1 MQDVTASLSTPHPHS
16 LRPRPSAICHLPSAI
31 LVAGVAAVL
40 LMNFSLQ
47 AGPRDAQWQQVE
59 DAIKKGL
66 PKTAITNL
74 EPIIQGALKDKAY
87 AEAVKAIG
95 EKIALEG
102 NIQGNKPE
110 EKITR
115 LEAEIAKAPKEMV
128 PLMDTLLAEWYWQY
142 FQQNRWRFMQRTAT
156 AAQPGKDFT
165 TWDLPR
171 LFAEIDKQ
179 FQKAIAAE
187 KVLKATPITA
197 WNDLLPKGTMPD
209 SYRPTLYDFIAYQA
223 LQFYTSGEQAA
234 AKPQDSFELSAD
246 SSVLDSAEKFMG
258 WQPVAGADTDSPVLK
273 AIRLY
278 QALLGFHKND
288 AAPPFAFA
296 HADLERLTW
305 GWNAAFGDEKNPRYK
320 AALEAFIRTYADFDI
335 SVLAIEREARVL
347 QQEGDLVGA
356 RKLALRGLELFPQ
369 SPGGK
374 LCRNLVSEIEAK
386 SATITTERVWNC
398 FPGSRAS
405 LSPAAEPGKDKRDA
419 CPTLTVSYRNV
430 DAVYF
435 RAIPYDWET
444 FLGRRFIRP
453 ENLNDQQRREMVARK
468 PALEWSAKLPPTSDY
483 KQRTFETPAPDSFKP
498 GYYIIAASCDPKFGE
513 ADNVV
518 SLTDVWVSGLAVV
531 TRTRNGRI
539 EGFVLQTDSGEPVNG
554 AEVSVWHLD
563 NQGNRIADPTLKTD
577 ENGAFSLKPSENR
590 GYLFRA
596 RHNGQELATVADI
609 WTYGWQNRQPY
620 QPAAQTVFFTDRAI
634 YRPGQTIQYKG
645 ICLWVDQAKDNYEVL
660 KREQLTVV
668 FKDVNGKEVARQK
681 QQANDYGSFAGS
693 FTAPRDRL
701 MGQMS
706 LQVEGRALGVGQ
718 FRVEEYKRPKFE
730 VTLDA
735 PKTAAKLNEK
745 VTLTGHAMN
754 YTGAAV
760 DGAGVKYHVV
770 REVRMPWWWGWWRG
784 GSPRN
789 QSQEIAHGT
798 ATTGTDG
805 AFKIEFAAKPDPKVP
820 EKDEPTFVFQIN
832 ADVTDSAGETRSA
845 GRAIRVG
852 YTALEAMLS
861 ADDWQTDGQPVELK
875 LETKTLDGEPQ
886 VAEGSVKI
894 YELQAPERVHRRPM
908 SQPGY
913 SAPSY
918 PSDESDRS
926 DIPPDLSTPNNWPLG
941 KVVAEKG
948 FTTGTNGLAKLSFKL
963 AAGAYRAVLETQD
976 RFGKKV
982 TGRLPLQVL
991 QPEATKLA
999 IKIPELL
1006 AAPDWELQSG
1016 QEFVAL
1022 WGTGY
1027 ETGRAFIELEQRH
1040 EMVQRYWTKPGQTQQ
1055 QIKLAVTEAMRGG
1068 FFVHVTYVCENRAYL
1083 ESRKVNV
1090 PWQNKDLDLKW
1101 EHFVSKLQPAQKE
1114 TWSLLI
1120 SKRSDGVMERWS
1132 NGTTNTPTLQ
1142 HSSTPERLVAEMVAA
1157 LYDESLDAF
1166 APLNWPHRFS
1176 VFREDYSTLQSQF
1189 ANTPMGFQRAFGN
1202 WAAPYEP
1209 VQITYRSFPPDLTVN
1224 LWGYGSYRLYGG
1236 VATRGLAA
1244 GRAEMMDSLAMNRPA
1259 PAAAP
1264 AAARLAM
1271 VADYNKVALGDAFFA
1286 EKPGLPGQG
1295 GGGAVSQP
1303 AAPKPDLSQ
1312 VAARKNLNETAFFF
1326 PQLTSDSNGVVR
1338 MTFTMPEALT
1348 RWRFLGF
1355 AHDQSVRSGLLEGHT
1370 VTAKDL
1376 MVQPNPPRFLREG
1389 DTVEFT
1395 VKVSNQ
1401 TDKSLRGQVQ
1411 LTFNLALNTQSADKL
1426 LANSKPEQD
1435 FDIPAKESRSYAWR
1449 IHVPDG
1455 CGFLTYKAVGA
1466 AANVSDGEE
1475 GYLPVLSSRILV
1487 TESLPL
1493 PIRGPATK
1501 KFEFTK
1507 LLKSGSSKT
1516 LQNESLVVEMVS
1528 NPAWYAVLALPYLM
1542 EYPYECT
1549 EQTFNRLYANALAR
1563 TIANSDPKIRR
1574 IFDQWKNTPAL
1585 ESPLQKN
1592 QDLKA
1597 VMIEETPWLRQA
1609 DNESQARKNVGI
1621 LFDDNRLNYETEAT
1635 LRKLTELQ
1643 LGDGSWPWFPGGRGN
1658 DYITLYITTGFGRLR
1673 HLGADI
1679 NVAPAIRSLQRLD
1692 AWMTEEYGRIQTW
1705 PEPEKYVPSS
1715 TDALYLYG
1723 RSFFLKD
1730 MAIAPQHKKAIEF
1743 FLQQSRKFWLKTDCR
1758 QTQGHLAIALHRF
1771 NASSGSNDPTP
1782 RDIMKSLKERSVSNE
1797 EMGMF
1802 WRDTELSWWWYRA
1815 PIETQALM
1823 IEAFDEVMS
1832 DLPAVEDCR
1841 VWLLKQKQTRDWK
1854 TTKATADAVYALLL
1868 RGKDILSSE
1877 ALVQVKLNGVD
1888 VTPAVAGSPKSETR
1902 NPKEIRNPKS
1912 ETRSQPEAGT
1922 GFYEYRFAR
1931 DQITPKLGEITV
1943 KKVDAGVAWGSVNW
1957 QYLEDMSKVTP
1968 YEGTPLKLNK
1978 TLYVKVNTAKG
1989 PVLEPVKGP
1998 LNVGDEL
2005 VVRIELRVDRDMEY
2019 VHLKDQRGS
2028 GTEPVNVLSRY
2039 KYQDGLAYYEST
2051 RDTASHFF
2059 IDYLPKGTYVFE
2071 YSTRIQL
2078 RGQYQTGVAQIQC
2091 MYAPEFNS
2099 HSQSLPLTVK

>member
-1 MQDVTASLSTPHPHS
+1 
-16 LRPRPSAICHLPSAI
+16 
-31 LVAGVAAVL
+31 
-40 LMNFSLQ
+40 MNFSLQ

-59 DAIKKGL
+59 EAVKKGL

-95 EKIALEG
+95 QKIALEG

-142 FQQNRWRFMQRTAT
+142 FQQNRWRFMQRTTT

-171 LFAEIDKQ
+171 LFQEIDRQ
-179 FQKAIAAE
+179 FQKALAAE
-187 KVLKATPITA
+187 KVLKATPIGA
-197 WNDLLPKGTMPD
+197 WDDLLRKGTMPD
-209 SYRPTLYDFIAYQA
+209 GYRPTLYDFIAHEA
-223 LQFYTSGEQAA
+223 LDFYTSGEQAA
-234 AKPQDSFELSAD
+234 AKPEDAFELSAD
-246 SSVLDSAEKFMG
+246 SPVLDSAEKFMG
-258 WQPVAGADTDSPVLK
+258 WQPAAGADTGSPALT

-278 QALLGFHKND
+278 QDLLRFHQGD
-288 AAPPFAFA
+288 HAPRFAFA
-296 HADLERLTW
+296 DADLGRLTW
-305 GWNAAFGDEKNPRYK
+305 GWNTAFGEDKNLRYK

-335 SVLAIEREARVL
+335 SALAMEREARVV
-347 QQEGDLVGA
+347 QQEGDLVAA
-356 RKLALRGLELFPQ
+356 RKLALRGAGLFPQ

-374 LCRNLVSEIEAK
+374 LCHNLVTEIEAR
-386 SATITTERVWNC
+386 SASVTTERVWNC
-398 FPGSRAS
+398 FPCSRAGVP
-405 LSPAAEPGKDKRDA
+405 PAPEDRRDA
-419 CPTLTVSYRNV
+419 CPTLTVRYRNV
-430 DAVYF
+430 EAVYF
-435 RAIPYDWET
+435 RAIPYDWEV
-444 FLGRRFIRP
+444 FLEKRHNRP
-453 ENLNDQQRREMVARK
+453 ENLSEQERREVLTRK
-468 PALEWSAKLPPTSDY
+468 PALEWSAKLPATTNY
-483 KQRTFETPAPDSFKP
+483 KEKTFTATAPDSLKP
-498 GYYIIAASCDPKFGE
+498 GFYFIAASHDSKFGE
-513 ADNVV
+513 GDNII
-518 SLTDVWVSGLAVV
+518 SMAAVWVSDLALV
-531 TRTRNGRI
+531 TRTHDGRI
-539 EGFVLQTDSGEPVNG
+539 GGLVLKADSGEPVAG

-563 NQGNRIADPTLKTD
+563 NQGNRIADPTQTTD
-577 ENGAFSLKPSENR
+577 ENGFFSLKSAQNI

-596 RHNGQELATVADI
+596 LHNGQELAAASDMWV
-609 WTYGWQNRQPY
+609 YGDYRSLEPR
-620 QPAAQTVFFTDRAI
+620 PAAQTVFFTDRAI

-645 ICLWVDQAKDNYEVL
+645 ICLWVDQTKDNYEVL
-660 KREQLTVV
+660 KGEQLTVV

-681 QQANDYGSFAGS
+681 QQANDYGSFTGS

-701 MGQMS
+701 MGQMF
-706 LQVEGRALGVGQ
+706 LQVEGRALGVAY

-735 PKTAAKLNEK
+735 PKTAAKLGER
-745 VTLTGHAMN
+745 VSLTGHAMN

-760 DGAGVKYHVV
+760 DGAAVKYRVV
-770 REVRMPWWWGWWRG
+770 REVRMPWWWGWWGGGWPRG
-784 GSPRN
+784 E
-789 QSQEIAHGT
+789 SQEIVHGT
-798 ATTGTDG
+798 ARTATDG
-805 AFKIEFAAKPDPKVP
+805 SFKIEFAAKPDPKVP

-845 GRAIRVG
+845 DRAIRVG
-852 YTALEAMLS
+852 YTALEAMVT
-861 ADDWQTDGQPVELK
+861 AEDWQTDGKPVELK

-886 VAEGSVKI
+886 VAEGSLKI
-894 YELQAPERVHRRPM
+894 YDLQAPDKVHRPPLSGLEPWRY
-908 SQPGY
+908 GGEFGGGH
-913 SAPSY
+913 
-918 PSDESDRS
+918 SDEGE
-926 DIPPDLSTPNNWPLG
+926 PGKDLSNPNNWPLG

-948 FTTGTNGLAKLSFKL
+948 FTTDTNGVAKLSFNL
-963 AAGAYRAVLETQD
+963 AAGAYRAMLETQD

-991 QPEATKLA
+991 QPEATKPA
-999 IKIPELL
+999 IRIPQLL
-1006 AAPDWELQSG
+1006 AAPDWELQPG
-1016 QEFVAL
+1016 QEFTAL

-1027 ETGRAFIELEQRH
+1027 DQGRAFIEIEHRH
-1040 EMVQRYWTKPGQTQQ
+1040 QMIQRYWTKAGQTQQ

-1068 FFVHVTYVCENRAYL
+1068 FLVHLTYVRENRAYL
-1083 ESRKVNV
+1083 ETRKVSV
-1090 PWQNKDLDLKW
+1090 PWENKDLDLKW
-1101 EHFVSKLQPAQKE
+1101 EHFVSKLQPGQKE
-1114 TWSLLI
+1114 TWTLLI
-1120 SKRSDGVMERWS
+1120 SKRSDGLMEKWS
-1132 NGTTNTPTLQ
+1132 SGTTNTPE
-1142 HSSTPERLVAEMVAA
+1142 HLVAEMVAT

-1176 VFREDYSTLQSQF
+1176 VFREDSSFIQSQF
-1189 ANTPMGFQRAFGN
+1189 ANTPMRFQQVFGS
-1202 WAAPYEP
+1202 WARSYEN
-1209 VQITYRSFPPDLTVN
+1209 VDISYRSFPPDLTQN
-1224 LWGYGSYRLYGG
+1224 LWGYRFYASSRAPGASFGGAMPRL
-1236 VATRGLAA
+1236 APPMA
-1244 GRAEMMDSLAMNRPA
+1244 MDSMAVAAAKPA
-1259 PAAAP
+1259 PATLGLADEKDKQGADASFALNLNAP
-1264 AAARLAM
+1264 
-1271 VADYNKVALGDAFFA
+1271 GS
-1286 EKPGLPGQG
+1286 G
-1295 GGGAVSQP
+1295 GGGAKEP
-1303 AAPKPDLSQ
+1303 ATPKPDLSK

-1348 RWRFLGF
+1348 KWHFMGF
-1355 AHDQSVRSGLLEGHT
+1355 AHDQSVRSGLLEDHA

-1401 TDKSLRGQVQ
+1401 TDKPLRGKVQ
-1411 LTFNLALNTQSADKL
+1411 LTFAEAESRSGVSPDQGQAGRLSYADKL
-1426 LANSKPEQD
+1426 LGNTRPGQD

-1449 IHVPDG
+1449 IHVPVG

-1493 PIRGPATK
+1493 PIRGSATK
-1501 KFEFTK
+1501 TFEFTK

-1516 LQNESLVVEMVS
+1516 LQNESLVVQMVS

-1609 DNESQARKNVGI
+1609 DSESQARKNIGI

-1635 LRKLTELQ
+1635 LRKLTEMQ
-1643 LGDGSWPWFPGGRGN
+1643 LGDGSWPWFPGGPGN

-1673 HLGADI
+1673 HLGVDI

-1692 AWMTEEYGRIQTW
+1692 AWMTEEYEGIQKR
-1705 PEPEKYVPSS
+1705 PEPEKYVPSA

-1730 MAIAPQHKKAIEF
+1730 KLIAPQHRTAIEF
-1743 FLQQSRKFWLKTDCR
+1743 FLKQARKFWLKTDCR
-1758 QTQGHLAIALHRF
+1758 QTQGHLAIGLKRF
-1771 NASSGSNDPTP
+1771 NALAGLNDPTP
-1782 RDIMKSLKERSVSNE
+1782 RDIMKSIKERSVSNE

-1832 DLPAVEDCR
+1832 DQQAVEDCR
-1841 VWLLKQKQTRDWK
+1841 VWLLKQKQTQDWK

-1877 ALVQVKLNGVD
+1877 ALVQVKLDGVD
-1888 VTPAVAGSPKSETR
+1888 VTPKPGRASVPASPNQAALGRGQGSSGASP
-1902 NPKEIRNPKS
+1902 
-1912 ETRSQPEAGT
+1912 SQGVEPGT
-1922 GFYEYRFAR
+1922 GFYEYRFAPADIKPR
-1931 DQITPKLGEITV
+1931 LGEITV
-1943 KKVDAGVAWGSVNW
+1943 KKVDQGVAGGSVNW

-1968 YEGTPLKLNK
+1968 YEGTPLKLKK
-1978 TLYVKVNTAKG
+1978 TLYTKVNTAKG

-1998 LNVGDEL
+1998 LSVGDEL
-2005 VVRIELRVDRDMEY
+2005 VVRVELRVDRDMEY

-2059 IDYLPKGTYVFE
+2059 IDYLPKGAYVFE
-2071 YSTRIQL
+2071 YSTRVQL

-2099 HSQSLPLTVK
+2099 HSQSLPLTVR